1 MSLMEISFIWT
12 IFSTTSIIIIYLY
25 IYIISRVKWIR
36 TWSIGWA
43 FYLVCQ
49 VIMFNVLST
58 NNFSIAHIIRQIF
71 MIMSSIFFLR
81 GTRESFNLTEERKWN
96 KICPF
101 CIFWIIISAITRMPL
116 IIQIA
121 PIQIV
126 IGIMFINIGITTVKC
141 KMREDKLHFI
151 VGWSFIIWGLHKFDY
166 IFLYRVTKVAPWG
179 YFFTTV
185 LQYTIVVSIILLYF
199 YNMKKQLENKE
210 LEYKESERRVCNM
223 AYYDSLTELPNKVY
237 LNSYLTEV
245 VSKAKVENNIIA
257 VLFLDFD
264 KFKNINDNLGHVIG
278 DKLLKEIAV
287 KLKRLLGDEGFI
299 ARLGG
304 DEFIIV
310 FEELKDKDH
319 AKEIAKKIITE
330 FKYPITI
337 EGYEL
342 FSTVSIGVSMFPF
355 DGEDSEALIKSADI
369 AMYRAKDSGRDNYQ
383 FFTKEMK
390 RTLFNAFNLAN
401 SLRHAIKRDE
411 LEVQYQPKIDIN
423 TGNIIGVEA
432 LLRWNHPILGY
443 ISPIDF
449 IPIAEETGLI
459 LPIGQWILSKACKQN
474 KTWHEAGFENIS
486 MAVNISARQLQQ
498 PDFYEIVEEI
508 LRETR
513 LDPHYLELEITES
526 IAIRN
531 ITKINKV
538 LIRFRELGVNI
549 AMDDFG
555 TGYSALSCLNQ
566 LTLDI
571 LKIDQSFIRNLK
583 DNPRNEEIAAAI
595 IKMAHSLGLKVT
607 AEGVEEYNDLEFLKN
622 NNCDFFQGY
631 YFSKPVPAKDL
642 ENLLMKQEVS

>member
-12 IFSTTSIIIIYLY
+12 IFSTTSIIIIYVYLY
-25 IYIISRVKWIR
+25 SISKVKWIK
-36 TWSIGWA
+36 TWSIGWT

-49 VIMFNVLST
+49 AIMFSVLIT
-58 NNFSIAHIIRQIF
+58 NNFSIAYIIRQIF
-71 MIMSSIFFLR
+71 MIISSIFFLR
-81 GTRESFNLTEERKWN
+81 GTRESFNLKEEGKWN
-96 KICPF
+96 KM
-101 CIFWIIISAITRMPL
+101 CIFCLFWVIVSPIIKMPL

-121 PIQIV
+121 PIQII
-126 IGIMFINIGITTVKC
+126 IGIMFMNIGITTVKC
-141 KMREDKLHFI
+141 KPREDKLHFI
-151 VGWSFIIWGLHKFDY
+151 VGWSFIIWGLHKVDY
-166 IFLYRVTKVAPWG
+166 IFLYNIAEFAPWG
-179 YFFTTV
+179 YFFTTI

-199 YNMKKQLENKE
+199 YDMKKQLEDKE
-210 LEYKESERRVCNM
+210 LEYKESEKRVYSM

-237 LNSYLTEV
+237 LNTYLTEV
-245 VSKAKVENNIIA
+245 VSKAKVDNNLIA

-287 KLKRLLGDEGFI
+287 KLKALLGDKGFI

-319 AKEIAKKIITE
+319 AKEVAKKIIKE
-330 FKYPITI
+330 FKNPITI

-369 AMYRAKDSGRDNYQ
+369 AMYRAKDFGRDNYQ

-411 LEVQYQPKIDIN
+411 LEVQYQPKIDIC

-443 ISPIDF
+443 ISPTDF

-474 KTWHEAGFENIS
+474 KAWHEAGFENIS

-498 PDFYEIVEEI
+498 PDFYEVVEEI
-508 LRETR
+508 LRESK

-526 IAIRN
+526 IAISN
-531 ITKINKV
+531 ISRINKV
-538 LIRFRELGVNI
+538 LIRFKELGVNI

-583 DNPRNEEIAAAI
+583 DNPRNEEIAGAI

-631 YFSKPVPAKDL
+631 YFSKPLPAKEL
-642 ENLLMKQEVS
+642 ENLLMNQEVS